1 MHTAIWQF
9 KYVGGM
15 LEFRQRNWR
24 VQMSYS
30 LNDQRKQTMLQR
42 LGDAADLIDDHRF
55 LPWYR
60 SAQIL
65 LEKMGKS
72 DEWGKM
78 VAAAKADGIDN
89 PIFYFRG
96 LCKRLKA
103 GTYKFVEK
111 VKEVQADLR
120 LYVHDKLIKYQFGKF
135 QKYWV
140 RKAQEFINVN
150 GQAGFVDLLEYADRK
165 GITQKQMAT
174 ALKNCKSPR
183 QYYQENVLGAA
194 N

>member
-1 MHTAIWQF
+1 
-9 KYVGGM
+9 
-15 LEFRQRNWR
+15 
-24 VQMSYS
+24 MSYS

-42 LGDAADLIDDHRF
+42 LGDAANLIDDQRF
-55 LPWYR
+55 LPFYR
-60 SAQIL
+60 SIQIK
-65 LEKMGKS
+65 LERMDKGAEWLHMIETALTKENPSRYFAKMC
-72 DEWGKM
+72 KM
-78 VAAAKADGIDN
+78 VKD
-89 PIFYFRG
+89 
-96 LCKRLKA
+96 

-120 LYVHDKLIKYQFGKF
+120 LYVHDKLIGFGFGKY

-150 GQAGFVDLLEYADRK
+150 GQAGFENLLEYAKRK
-165 GITQKQMAT
+165 GITQKYMAT

-194 N
+194 K